1 MTVPFLVFADD
12 WGRHPSSCQ
21 HLVRH
26 LLPKHP
32 TLWVNTIGTR
42 TPRLDLATMK
52 RAAGKLRQWSRG
64 GTNAADEQLP
74 PGLTILNPRMWPW
87 LTRKHDRRLNRALLL
102 KQLGH
107 AINGLA
113 EPPIAITTLPVVAD
127 LMGRLPVA
135 KWIYYCVDD
144 FGEWPGLDRKSMSLM
159 EEAVVAKADIIIA
172 ASENLQARLKGMGR
186 DSHLLTHGVDVDF
199 WHTPTQSVS
208 GLDQLER
215 PLIVFWGVIDRR
227 MDTAFVQNLA
237 EQLTKGTIILAG
249 PEQEPD
255 PGLTRLPR
263 IHRTGPLPFEVLPAL
278 AHQASVLI
286 MPYVD
291 QPVTRAMQP
300 LKLKEYLATG
310 KPVVV
315 RDLPANREWA
325 AALELVST
333 PEQFVAAVK
342 LRLETCLPP
351 EHRQARERLV
361 HESWQSKA
369 QRFEEF
375 LGE

>member
-1 MTVPFLVFADD
+1 
-12 WGRHPSSCQ
+12 
-21 HLVRH
+21 
-26 LLPKHP
+26 
-32 TLWVNTIGTR
+32 
-42 TPRLDLATMK
+42 MK
-52 RAAGKLRQWSRG
+52 RAAVKLRQWSKRG
-64 GTNAADEQLP
+64 TKAADEHFP
-74 PGLTILNPRMWPW
+74 PGLTICNPRMWPW

-127 LMGRLPVA
+127 LIGRLPVA
-135 KWIYYCVDD
+135 KWVYYCVDD
-144 FGEWPGLDRKSMSLM
+144 FGEWPGLDRKTMSRM
-159 EEAVVAKADIIIA
+159 EETVVARADIIVA
-172 ASENLQARLKGMGR
+172 ASENLQTRLKSMGR
-186 DSHLLTHGVDVDF
+186 DSHLLTHGVDVEF
-199 WHTPTQSVS
+199 WQAEHPTLS

-237 EQLTKGTIILAG
+237 EQLARGTIVLAG

-255 PGLTRLPR
+255 SALARLPR
-263 IHRTGPLPFEVLPAL
+263 IHRTGPLPFTSLPAL
-278 AHQASVLI
+278 AREASVLI

-315 RDLPANREWA
+315 RDLPANRDWA
-325 AALELVST
+325 DALDLVST
-333 PEQFVAAVK
+333 PEQFEKAVK
-342 LRLETCLPP
+342 LRLETGLAP
-351 EHRQARERLV
+351 EQRQARERLV

-369 QRFEEF
+369 KRFEEL
-375 LGE
+375 LGG